1 MQPDDSEIE
10 DLSAFFH
17 GWPVEAIQLGP
28 PFERTVVSCSAF
40 RSHRILRLEAG
51 AALAVRGVVHEGCA
65 CVVLSASPEP
75 ATRFL
80 GKALRVTDLVLAGA
94 GAGMN
99 LFVPVAGMVFVL
111 VIPSSDFIPRRTLC
125 TCDGADAHRL
135 TEYIRQQH
143 RSDSGVHPTTY
154 LRDAVAASQV
164 LPVASGRVSAVMSAC
179 RLIEKRF
186 PAGLTLNDLARH
198 SGVAERTLAYGFRE
212 VYDTTPLTF
221 ARSLR
226 LTRSRMALLHASSY
240 TPINELARA
249 CGFDHMGQ
257 FSRVYRRWFGETPSM
272 TLARG
277 QHSQE
282 SLQRPKIRSNERNSA
297 R

>member
-1 MQPDDSEIE
+1 
-10 DLSAFFH
+10 
-17 GWPVEAIQLGP
+17 VEAIQLGP
-28 PFERTVVSCSAF
+28 RSERTLVSCSAF

-51 AALAVRGVVHEGCA
+51 AALAIRGAVQKGCA
-65 CVVLSASPEP
+65 CVVLSASAEP
-75 ATRFL
+75 AARFL
-80 GKALRVTDLVLAGA
+80 GKPLRVTDLLLAGA

-99 LFVPVAGMVFVL
+99 LFVPVAGIVFIL
-111 VIPSSDFIPRRTLC
+111 VVPSSEFMPRRTLRI
-125 TCDGADAHRL
+125 CDGADAHRL

-143 RSDSGVHPTTY
+143 RSDSGVHPTTH
-154 LRDAVAASQV
+154 LRDVVAASQAF
-164 LPVASGRVSAVMSAC
+164 PVASGRVSAVMSAC

-186 PAGLTLNDLARH
+186 PAAPTLNDLTQH

-226 LTRSRMALLHASSY
+226 LTRSRMSLLRAKSY
-240 TPINELARA
+240 TPINEMARA

-257 FSRVYRRWFGETPSM
+257 YSRDYRRWFGETPSM

-277 QHSQE
+277 QQSQE
-282 SLQRPKIRSNERNSA
+282 SFQRPGIRRNGLTSA